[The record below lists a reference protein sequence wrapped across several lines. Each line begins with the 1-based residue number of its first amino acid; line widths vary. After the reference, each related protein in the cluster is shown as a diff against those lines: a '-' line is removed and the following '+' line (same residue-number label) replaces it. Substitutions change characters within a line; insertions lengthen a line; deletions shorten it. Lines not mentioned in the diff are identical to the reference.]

1 MKGIRGICIS
11 TKDYT
16 IKEVWIKNYKDYY
29 KYLECDTFDAVTN
42 AVGDISAFIDDEGLL
57 KSGNLVVDISPFA
70 FPQPYAGN
78 IVLVGGVDDE
88 GETLPLP
95 DYVTIEMVHEFT
107 KIVGETR

>member
-1 MKGIRGICIS
+1 MKGIRGIVINVN
-11 TKDYT
+11 DYT

-42 AVGDISAFIDDEGLL
+42 AVGDISAFVDDNGMLN
-57 KSGNLVVDISPFA
+57 SGNPIVDISRFA

-78 IVLVGGVDDE
+78 IVLTGGVDDE

-95 DYVTIEMVHEFT
+95 DYVTIEMVHKFT
-107 KIVGETR
+107 KIIGETK